1 MLTAEKQVSRVFRCT
16 ITQERHS
23 QLHLILLLWHPPA
36 QWDIVTL
43 NPSVFSKARQAH
55 SSQDSWDILV
65 PVCKQPRDLKVSV
78 CLVSRIPQPRS
89 SIPPS
94 LSLSLSHTHTY
105 THTLPLSL
113 SLSPSLS
120 GIPRSSSRSRR
131 RYQRYHWSQKR
142 SVIPP

>member
-1 MLTAEKQVSRVFRCT
+1 MKARGLGFFFLKPESGDIFMLTAEKQVRRVFGCT

-43 NPSVFSKARQAH
+43 NPSVFFKAWQAH

-65 PVCKQPRDLKVSV
+65 PVCKHPPDLKVSV

-89 SIPPS
+89 SVLP
-94 LSLSLSHTHTY
+94 SLSLSHTHT
-105 THTLPLSL
+105 HSL
-113 SLSPSLS
+113 QSLFHLFTKDNQ
-120 GIPRSSSRSRR
+120 SRLNF
-131 RYQRYHWSQKR
+131 
-142 SVIPP
+142 